1 MHLTAEE
8 LHEITGYR
16 HHGKIREALVQMGIL
31 FKVRPA
37 DRFTLV
43 DREYYREV
51 MRGTVTVSKR
61 KEPNWGVRHGTA
73 A

>member
-16 HHGKIREALVQMGIL
+16 QQEKIRAALVQMGIL

-43 DREYYREV
+43 DRDYYRDV
-51 MRGTVTVSKR
+51 MRGTVMTAKR
-61 KEPNWGVRHGTA
+61 REPNWGVNHGTA